1 MSKIYIPM
9 SADLWHIGHLRAI
22 RQCAK
27 HGEVIVGLLSDK
39 VLKNYKGGCI
49 IPFNQRKEILEAIP
63 EVSKVIKQNE
73 LNPIRY
79 LKGIDFIASGDG
91 WEDDELNAIKKAKV
105 KVLDIDYYKEQSTTQ
120 IKDTIYRSFIT
131 KLAHAFKR

>member
-1 MSKIYIPM
+1 MNKIYIPM

-22 RQCAK
+22 KQCAK
-27 HGEVIVGLLSDK
+27 HGEVIVGLLSDG

-49 IPFNQRKEILEAIP
+49 IPFSQRKEILEAIP

-73 LNPIRY
+73 LNPIKY

-91 WEDDELNAIKKAKV
+91 WEEDELKAIKKAKV
-105 KVLDIDYYKEQSTTQ
+105 KVLDIEYCKEQSTTQ
-120 IKDTIYRSFIT
+120 IKDIIYRSFIT
-131 KLAHAFKR
+131 KLANAFRK